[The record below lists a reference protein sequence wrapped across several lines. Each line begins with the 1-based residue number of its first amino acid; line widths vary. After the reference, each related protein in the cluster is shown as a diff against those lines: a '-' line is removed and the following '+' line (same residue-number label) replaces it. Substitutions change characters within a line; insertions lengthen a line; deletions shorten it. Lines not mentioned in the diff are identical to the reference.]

1 MNFVAN
7 IKSSFVLLIVSLLF
21 AGAARA
27 QMLEIPVEELPSE
40 SVVPALDSPRAV
52 QGRLLTY
59 SKKWGF
65 DLGAGWLLDEPF
77 YSNQFFGVRAI
88 YNWSETSGLGFKY
101 FTLGRGVSDYGK
113 QFSALNFGYSHGP
126 ETGYGFSYESR
137 FIYGKV
143 SFGKHTVLP
152 ISFQSQFDLG
162 GIQYGARTLPY
173 LSAGVGNNLFFT
185 PSVGINVM
193 VRLMVRQAV
202 DSLSQP
208 LDYGSN
214 RPSPTGTAVPAES
227 DFTTV
232 TRFGT
237 GLDFGMI
244 FLF

>member
-1 MNFVAN
+1 MGNTKAS
-7 IKSSFVLLIVSLLF
+7 IALLLMVFFL
-21 AGAARA
+21 GASVKA
-27 QMLEIPVEELPSE
+27 QLLEIPVEELPSE

-52 QGRLLTY
+52 QSRLLTY
-59 SKKWGF
+59 SKRWGF

-77 YSNQFFGVRAI
+77 YTNQFFSMRAM
-88 YNWSETSGLGFKY
+88 YNWSETSGFGFKY

-113 QFSALNFGYSHGP
+113 QFSALNFLYGHGP
-126 ETGYGFSYESR
+126 ETGYAFSYESR

-143 SFGKHTVLP
+143 SFGKHTILP

-162 GIQYGARTLPY
+162 TIQYGARNLPY

-185 PSVGINVM
+185 PNVGINLM
-193 VRLMVRQAV
+193 VRFMVRQAF

-208 LDYGSN
+208 LDYGGS
-214 RPSPTGTAVPAES
+214 RPSPTGTAVPSES